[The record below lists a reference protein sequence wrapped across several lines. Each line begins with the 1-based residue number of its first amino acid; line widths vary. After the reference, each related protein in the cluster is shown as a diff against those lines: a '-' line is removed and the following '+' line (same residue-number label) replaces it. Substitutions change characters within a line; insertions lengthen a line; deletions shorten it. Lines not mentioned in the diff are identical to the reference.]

1 MNKYSAIGSRQHVDY
16 RLHDDFLQ
24 VNDCLKNI
32 SIKTSVTGSLFL
44 RSTPAVIFWQTVN
57 QTFNAIVNYT
67 NRNASA
73 GVTNEQVC
81 ALCFMQLFH
90 R

>member
-1 MNKYSAIGSRQHVDY
+1 MNKHAAIGSWQHVDY

-24 VNDCLKNI
+24 VNDCLK
-32 SIKTSVTGSLFL
+32 SALIKSSFTGSLFL

-81 ALCFMQLFH
+81 AAHHLFH
-90 R
+90 G